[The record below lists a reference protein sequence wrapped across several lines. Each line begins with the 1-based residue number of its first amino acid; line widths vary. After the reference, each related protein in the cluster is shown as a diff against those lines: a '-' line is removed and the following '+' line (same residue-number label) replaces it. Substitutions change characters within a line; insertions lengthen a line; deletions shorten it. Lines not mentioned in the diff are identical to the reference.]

1 MARQLAEMSA
11 HGLPRD
17 LRSLAMTTGESVL
30 KEINFDGIIG
40 PSHNY
45 AGLSL
50 GNIASA
56 SHKGEASHPRAAALQ
71 GIAKMRGN
79 MERGLAQGFLLP
91 LPRPNYGLLRDLAVG
106 EDGDRALLAAAWSAS
121 SMWTANA
128 ATVSPAPDTADGRC
142 HLTPANLVTMLHR
155 GQEWRDTQAQLKIAF
170 GDERHFAVHDAV
182 PPSFGDEGAANHM
195 RFCENHGAPG
205 VEVFV
210 YGRPGGRFPARQ
222 HEQASRAVA
231 RLHGLD
237 PKRCVFIEQSPAAI
251 AAGAFHNDVVAVANE
266 KVLFTHEKAF
276 ADQIDA
282 YEAIRAAFPA
292 LHVVEVPESAVSLE
306 EAIKTYLFNAQ
317 LLTLPTGEM
326 ALIVPDE
333 CRESASVWSWCEHM
347 LASNGPIRKVIPVDV
362 RQSMANGGGPAC
374 LRLRVVADPAT
385 VDARFMLDEA
395 KAERIEAVIAQM
407 WPETIQPDEIGTEAL
422 AAKVIEA
429 REALLAVLS
438 LDELA

>member
-1 MARQLAEMSA
+1 M
-11 HGLPRD
+11 
-17 LRSLAMTTGESVL
+17 LR
-30 KEINFDGIIG
+30 EINFDGIVG

-56 SHKGEASHPRAAALQ
+56 SHKGSASYPRAAALQ
-71 GIAKMRGN
+71 GVAKMRAN

-91 LPRPNYGLLRDLAVG
+91 LPRPNFALLDDLAV
-106 EDGDRALLAAAWSAS
+106 DGTSDRALLAAAWSAS

-155 GQEWRDTQAQLKIAF
+155 GQEWRDTQAQLKLAF
-170 GDERHFAVHDAV
+170 GDTRHFAVHDAV

-195 RFCENHGAPG
+195 RLCESHGQPG

-222 HEQASRAVA
+222 HEQANRAVA
-231 RLHGLD
+231 RKHGLD
-237 PKRCVFIEQSPAAI
+237 PARCVFIEQNPAAI
-251 AAGAFHNDVVAVANE
+251 EAGAFHNDVVAVANQT
-266 KVLFTHEKAF
+266 VLFTHEQAF
-276 ADQIDA
+276 ADRKDA
-282 YEAIRAAFPA
+282 YEAMHAAFPA
-292 LHVVEVPESAVSLE
+292 LHVVEVPASAVSLE
-306 EAIKTYLFNAQ
+306 EAIRTYLFNAQ
-317 LLTLPTGEM
+317 LVSLPSGEM
-326 ALIVPDE
+326 ALVVPSE
-333 CRESASVWSWCEHM
+333 CQESASVWAWCERM
-347 LASNGPIRKVIPVDV
+347 LASNGPIRQVIPVDV

-385 VDARFMLDEA
+385 VDARFLLDEA
-395 KAERIEAVIAQM
+395 KAQRIESVIAQAWPERIE
-407 WPETIQPDEIGTEAL
+407 PEEIGSEKL
-422 AAKVIEA
+422 AKTVIEA

>member
-1 MARQLAEMSA
+1 MLQ
-11 HGLPRD
+11 
-17 LRSLAMTTGESVL
+17 
-30 KEINFDGIIG
+30 EINFDGIVG

-56 SHKGEASHPRAAALQ
+56 SHKGDPSYPRAAALQ

-79 MERGLAQGFLLP
+79 MERGLAQGYLLP
-91 LPRPNYGLLRDLAVG
+91 LPRPNFSLLRRLGVD
-106 EDGDRALLAAAWSAS
+106 EDTDRALRAAAWSAS

-128 ATVSPAPDTADGRC
+128 GTVSPAPDTADGRC

-155 GQEWRDTQAQLKIAF
+155 SQEWRDTQAQLKIAF
-170 GDERHFAVHDAV
+170 GNRDHFAVHDAV

-195 RFCENHGAPG
+195 RFCEGHDSKG

-237 PKRCVFIEQSPAAI
+237 PDACIYIEQNPEAI
-251 AAGAFHNDVVAVANE
+251 EAGAFHNDVVAVANE
-266 KVLFTHEKAF
+266 RVLFTHERAF
-276 ADQIDA
+276 ADRQGTYD
-282 YEAIRAAFPA
+282 AIRAAFPA
-292 LHVVEVPESAVSLE
+292 LEVVEVPESAVSLA

-317 LLTLPTGEM
+317 LLTLPSGEM
-326 ALIVPDE
+326 ALVVPSE
-333 CRESASVWSWCEHM
+333 CQESAAVWSWCEHM
-347 LASNGPIRKVIPVDV
+347 LAGNGPIRKVIPVDV

-385 VDARFMLDEA
+385 VDARFLLDEQR
-395 KAERIEAVIAQM
+395 AERIESVIAQT
-407 WPETIQPDEIGTEAL
+407 WPEQIDPADIGNEAL
-422 AAKVIEA
+422 AKTVIEA

>member
-1 MARQLAEMSA
+1 MSK
-11 HGLPRD
+11 L
-17 LRSLAMTTGESVL
+17 V
-30 KEINFDGIIG
+30 EINFDGIVG

-56 SHKGEASHPRAAALQ
+56 SHKGNASYPRAAALQ

-79 MERGLAQGFLLP
+79 LERGLAQGFLLP
-91 LPRPNYGLLRDLAVG
+91 LPRPNFGLLRDLAVG
-106 EDGDRALLAAAWSAS
+106 DETNPALVAAAWSAS

-128 ATVSPAPDTADGRC
+128 ATVSPAPDTGDGRC

-170 GDERHFAVHDAV
+170 GDQRHFAVHDAV
-182 PPSFGDEGAANHM
+182 PSSFGDEGAANHM
-195 RFCENHGAPG
+195 RFCDSHDAPG

-210 YGRPGGRFPARQ
+210 FGRPGGRFPARQ

-231 RLHGLD
+231 RLHGLE
-237 PKRCVFIEQSPAAI
+237 PRRCVFIEQNPAAI
-251 AAGAFHNDVVAVANE
+251 EAGAFHNDVVAVANE
-266 KVLFTHEKAF
+266 KVLFTHDRAF

-282 YEAIRAAFPA
+282 YEAIRAVFPD
-292 LHVVEVPESAVSLE
+292 LHVVEVPESQVTLE
-306 EAIKTYLFNAQ
+306 EAIRTYLFNAQ
-317 LLTLPTGEM
+317 LVTLPTGEM
-326 ALIVPDE
+326 ALVVPSE
-333 CRESASVWSWCEHM
+333 CQESASVWSWCERM
-347 LASNGPIRKVIPVDV
+347 LASNGPIRHVIPVDV

-385 VDARFMLDEA
+385 VDARFLLDEA

>member
-1 MARQLAEMSA
+1 MSK
-11 HGLPRD
+11 L
-17 LRSLAMTTGESVL
+17 V
-30 KEINFDGIIG
+30 EINFDGIVG

-56 SHKGEASHPRAAALQ
+56 SHKGNASYPRAAALQ

-91 LPRPNYGLLRDLAVG
+91 LPRPNFGLLRDLAVG
-106 EDGDRALLAAAWSAS
+106 DETNPALVAAAWSAS

-128 ATVSPAPDTADGRC
+128 ATVSPAPDTGDGRC

-170 GDERHFAVHDAV
+170 GDQRHFAVHDAV
-182 PPSFGDEGAANHM
+182 PSSFGDEGAANHM
-195 RFCENHGAPG
+195 RFCDSHDAPG

-231 RLHGLD
+231 RLHGLE
-237 PKRCVFIEQSPAAI
+237 PRRCVFIEQNPAAI
-251 AAGAFHNDVVAVANE
+251 EAGAFHNDVVAVANE
-266 KVLFTHEKAF
+266 KVLFTHDQAF

-282 YEAIRAAFPA
+282 YEAIRAVFPD
-292 LHVVEVPESAVSLE
+292 LHVVEVPESQVTLE
-306 EAIKTYLFNAQ
+306 EAIRTYLFNAQ
-317 LLTLPTGEM
+317 LVTLPTGEM
-326 ALIVPDE
+326 ALVVPSE
-333 CRESASVWSWCEHM
+333 CQESASVWSWCERM
-347 LASNGPIRKVIPVDV
+347 LASNGPIRHVIPVDV

-385 VDARFMLDEA
+385 VDARFLLDEA